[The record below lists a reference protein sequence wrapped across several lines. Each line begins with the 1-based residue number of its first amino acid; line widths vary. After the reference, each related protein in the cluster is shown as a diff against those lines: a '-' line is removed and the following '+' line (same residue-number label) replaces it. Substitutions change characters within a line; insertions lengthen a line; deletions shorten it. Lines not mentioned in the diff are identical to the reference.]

1 MSFTDSLLE
10 RNAALWERM
19 LDHPFLL
26 QTRDGVISDKD
37 FSTWMRQDYL
47 FVEAAIPMMGIL
59 IAKAPPA
66 HRKVLTD
73 AVGAL
78 FDELALFQERAA
90 AAGVD
95 MKNLTPSFTCHAYI
109 QYLMAAVYQGSY
121 AEGFTVLYAGEKAYH
136 ESWKVVQAGLD
147 PASKWTPFVQN
158 WAGDAFAGYV
168 AFLEQEMNVLA
179 EAAGPD
185 ERNRMA
191 ELFEYSVRYEIAFW
205 EMALTATTWPGMDR
219 NDPR

>member
-59 IAKAPPA
+59 IAKAPPT

-78 FDELALFQERAA
+78 FNELALFQERAA

-121 AEGFTVLYAGEKAYH
+121 AEGFAVLYAGEKAYH
-136 ESWKVVQAGLD
+136 ESWKIVQSGLD

-168 AFLEQEMNVLA
+168 TFLEQELNVLA

-205 EMALTATTWPGMDR
+205 EMALTATTWPGIDR